1 MAGDR
6 QVASQM
12 QGRTI
17 SSRGLTA
24 VGVFLFFGAT
34 MACLA
39 GTTLTWPGTVLD
51 RAWRLNPAAYEQL
64 AGYGRILGV
73 AFFALSAVLTLAGIG
88 WFQRR
93 RWGWLLAVAIIA
105 TQLLGDGVNL
115 FAATSCGYCR
125 HDRRGGVAVLPTAPR
140 YAGLSL
146 RTCRESAILLNFAML
161 PAWVGRGLE
170 CNILKW
176 FGCAADHHVR
186 RKGGRYDGFAT
197 HHVENTCRSCRI
209 SCRWTAPL
217 FVAGWE

>member
-39 GTTLTWPGTVLD
+39 GTTLTWPGTILD
-51 RAWRLNPAAYEQL
+51 RAWRVNPAAYEQL

-105 TQLLGDGVNL
+105 TQLLGDGVNVIRGDFLRGIFGMTVAAALL
-115 FAATSCGYCR
+115 FYLL
-125 HDRRGGVAVLPTAPR
+125 RRQ
-140 YAGLSL
+140 
-146 RTCRESAILLNFAML
+146 
-161 PAWVGRGLE
+161 
-170 CNILKW
+170 
-176 FGCAADHHVR
+176 VR
-186 RKGGRYDGFAT
+186 RSFA
-197 HHVENTCRSCRI
+197 SDL
-209 SCRWTAPL
+209 P
-217 FVAGWE
+217 